1 MKAIVFHEFFNLL
14 PLVGTYYHKEVDIN
28 IGRGFETVDH
38 LFPILEFHPAV
49 GTSGGIDIS
58 DDLEIGGIEIVIHG
72 DVTYL
77 KSKSLRYYDFLANPF
92 RDNILLLLV

>member
-1 MKAIVFHEFFNLL
+1 MIKSLFYESVEDESLRILSL
-14 PLVGTYYHKEVDIN
+14 
-28 IGRGFETVDH
+28 FE
-38 LFPILEFHPAV
+38 PN
-49 GTSGGIDIS
+49 SGGVNIC